1 MKLANI
7 KTIYLKEMTESLRDR
22 RTLISMIVVPVLLMP
37 VLMIGIGTLTVKLMK
52 QVEAEKAKVMIVG
65 ADRDPVLAE
74 KISTVERFQ
83 IVPFHPDF
91 KTQIVDKQIRAA
103 VEIPDKFSELVS
115 SGGQPEVPIYYYE
128 GEIKS
133 QTALR
138 NIEQALTKYRK
149 ELVRKQLEASN
160 LSEKA
165 LDPFLTKQTNVAP
178 EEKVSGQRFGGLIPY
193 MIILMCLTGAMYPAI
208 DLTAGEKERGT
219 IETILV
225 SAASRMEI
233 VLGKFF
239 TVLTAAGATAVL
251 SLGSLA
257 LTLTV
262 GMNYLSRSAGAKE
275 VAVGFKITPVS
286 LLMVLLLMIPVA
298 VLFASALM
306 AIALMA
312 RSYKEAQ
319 SYISPLMI
327 VVILPAVASMLPGME
342 VDLGLSFIPVLSSSL
357 VIKEILTNVYHW
369 NLIGVTF
376 LVSCIYAGI
385 ALLVAFQMFNRESV
399 LFRT

>member
-1 MKLANI
+1 MKLSNI

-22 RTLISMIVVPVLLMP
+22 RTLISMLVVPVLLMP
-37 VLMIGIGTLTVKLMK
+37 VLMIGMGSLTVKLMK
-52 QVEAEKAKVMIVG
+52 QVEAEKAKVMIIG
-65 ADRDPVLAE
+65 AERDPALAARLSA
-74 KISTVERFQ
+74 IERFQ
-83 IVPFHPDF
+83 FVPFNAEY
-91 KTQIVDKQIRAA
+91 KALIVDKQIRAA
-103 VEIPDKFSELVS
+103 VEVPEKFSERLS
-115 SGGQPEVPIYYYE
+115 AGDQPAVPVYYYE
-128 GEIKS
+128 GELKS
-133 QTALR
+133 QTAVR

-160 LSEKA
+160 LTEKA
-165 LDPFLTKQTNVAP
+165 LEPFIVKQTNVAP

-219 IETILV
+219 IETLLV
-225 SAASRMEI
+225 SSASRMEI
-233 VLGKFF
+233 VLGKFL
-239 TVLTAAGATAVL
+239 TVLTAAGATSVL
-251 SLGSLA
+251 SLSSLA

-262 GMNYLSRSAGAKE
+262 GLNYLVTSAGAKE
-275 VAVGFKITPVS
+275 AIVGFKVTPTSLILV
-286 LLMVLLLMIPVA
+286 LLMMIPVA
-298 VLFASALM
+298 VLFSSALL

-312 RSYKEAQ
+312 RSFKEAQ

-327 VVILPAVASMLPGME
+327 LVILPAVASMLPGME
-342 VDLGLSFIPVLSSSL
+342 VDLGLAFIPVMNSSL

-376 LVSCIYAGI
+376 LVSSAYAAV

>member
-1 MKLANI
+1 MKLSNI
-7 KTIYLKEMTESLRDR
+7 KTIYLKEMTECLRDR
-22 RTLISMIVVPVLLMP
+22 RTLISMIVVPVLLIP
-37 VLMIGIGTLTVKLMK
+37 VLMIGMGSLTVKLMK
-52 QVEAEKAKVMIVG
+52 QVEAEKAKVMIIG
-65 ADRDPVLAE
+65 AERDQELVAQ
-74 KISTVERFQ
+74 ITSIERFQ
-83 IVPFHPDF
+83 IVPFHPEY

-103 VEIPDKFSELVS
+103 VEIPEKFSERILNGS
-115 SGGQPEVPIYYYE
+115 QPEVPVYYYE

-133 QTALR
+133 QSALR

-149 ELVRKQLEASN
+149 QLVRKQLEASN

-165 LDPFLTKQTNVAP
+165 LEPFITKQTNVAP
-178 EEKVSGQRFGGLIPY
+178 QEQVSGQRFGGLIPY

-225 SAASRMEI
+225 SPASRMDI

-251 SLGSLA
+251 SLSSLA
-257 LTLTV
+257 FCLTI
-262 GMNYLSRSAGAKE
+262 GMNYIIKSAGAKE
-275 VAVGFKITPVS
+275 AMVGFQVTPVAM
-286 LLMVLLLMIPVA
+286 LLVLLLMIPVA
-298 VLFASALM
+298 VLFSSALL

-312 RSYKEAQ
+312 RSFKEAQ
-319 SYISPLMI
+319 SYVSPLMI
-327 VVILPAVASMLPGME
+327 LVILPAVASMLPGME
-342 VDLGLSFIPVLSSSL
+342 LDLGLSFIPVLSSSL

-369 NLIGVTF
+369 NFIGVTF
-376 LVSCIYAGI
+376 LVSSVYAGI

-399 LFRT
+399 LFRS